1 MPSDMLLPL
10 HLHLKLLLL
19 VGIANGAPLFGYTLL
34 RQRFGQPLDGGRNFL
49 DGRPL
54 LGPSK
59 TIRGV
64 LLSVLVTLAAAVLIG
79 LDGTTGVLI
88 GLFAMLGD
96 VFSSFTKR
104 RLGLPS
110 SSRALGLDQIP
121 ESLFPLLVVKWQ
133 YDLDSSEIGLMVAA
147 FVLLELVVSRVLF
160 RFRLRDQP
168 Y

>member
-1 MPSDMLLPL
+1 MTSDILF

-34 RQRFGQPLDGGRNFL
+34 RQRFGQPLDGGRKFL

-64 LLSVLVTLAAAVLIG
+64 ALALLVTPAAAVLIG
-79 LDGTTGVLI
+79 LDGTTGLLL

-96 VFSSFTKR
+96 IFSSFTKR

-110 SSRALGLDQIP
+110 SSQALGLDQIP
-121 ESLFPLLVVKWQ
+121 ESLFPLLVIKPR
-133 YDLDSSEIGLMVAA
+133 YDLGSIDIGLMVAA
-147 FVLLELVVSRVLF
+147 FVILELIVSRVLF